1 MAVVNC
7 SLKNL
12 VTVNMYRA
20 LIANGYHMEKSV
32 TMDNINRNVRDMEY
46 AIRGEIP
53 IRANEMA
60 KELSK
65 VSFSVE

>member
-12 VTVNMYRA
+12 VTVNMFRA
-20 LIANGYHMEKSV
+20 LITSGYHVDKTV
-32 TMDNINRNVRDMEY
+32 TLDNINQNVRDMEY

-53 IRANEMA
+53 IKANEMA
-60 KELSK
+60 KELAK